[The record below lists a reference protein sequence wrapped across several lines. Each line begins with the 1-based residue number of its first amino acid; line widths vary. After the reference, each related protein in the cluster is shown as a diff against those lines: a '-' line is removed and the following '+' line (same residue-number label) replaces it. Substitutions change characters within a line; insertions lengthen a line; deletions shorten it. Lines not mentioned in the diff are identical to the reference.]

1 MGFMHPLRE
10 ESAVNRRRQSSVTAL
25 AVVLSMLL
33 GCTLQASYMRGWD
46 PAEGIANRWTGGT
59 FDEKKLSSDEAAVY
73 KELGTPEAV
82 RFFRTLQTR
91 QRVYEWVYLKAEQNV
106 WFVDGTRV
114 DYVTVDAD
122 SSALT
127 KESRETLQDKLTTGG
142 ILAGVVGGVAAGFII
157 LVPELTSND

>member
-1 MGFMHPLRE
+1 M
-10 ESAVNRRRQSSVTAL
+10 NRRRQSRMTAL

-33 GCTLQASYMRGWD
+33 GCSLQAPYMRGWE

-59 FDEKKLSSDEAAVY
+59 FNEKKLSSDEAAVY

-91 QRVYEWVYLKAEQNV
+91 QRVYAWIYLQAEQNV

-114 DYVTVDAD
+114 DYVTVDANI
-122 SSALT
+122 SAFT
-127 KESRETLQDKLTTGG
+127 KESRETLQDKLITGG
-142 ILAGVVGGVAAGFII
+142 IVAGVVGGVAAGFII
-157 LVPELTSND
+157 LVPELVSND

>member
-1 MGFMHPLRE
+1 M
-10 ESAVNRRRQSSVTAL
+10 NRRRQSRVTAL
-25 AVVLSMLL
+25 AVMLSMLL
-33 GCTLQASYMRGWD
+33 GCTLQAPYMHGWELT
-46 PAEGIANRWTGGT
+46 EGIANRWAGGR

-82 RFFRTLQTR
+82 RLFRTLETR
-91 QRVYEWVYLKAEQNV
+91 QRVYEWVYLKAERNV

-122 SSALT
+122 SSAFT

-157 LVPELTSND
+157 LVPKVVSND

>member
-1 MGFMHPLRE
+1 M
-10 ESAVNRRRQSSVTAL
+10 
-25 AVVLSMLL
+25 
-33 GCTLQASYMRGWD
+33 
-46 PAEGIANRWTGGT
+46 
-59 FDEKKLSSDEAAVY
+59 Y

-91 QRVYEWVYLKAEQNV
+91 QRVYEWVYLQAEQNV

-122 SSALT
+122 SSAFT

-142 ILAGVVGGVAAGFII
+142 ILAGVVGGVAAGLII
-157 LVPELTSND
+157 LVPKLVSND

>member
-1 MGFMHPLRE
+1 MGFIHPLRE
-10 ESAVNRRRQSSVTAL
+10 GSVVNRRQQNSVTAL

-33 GCTLQASYMRGWD
+33 GCTLQAPYMRGWE
-46 PAEGIANRWTGGT
+46 PVEGIANRWTGGT

-73 KELGTPEAV
+73 KDVGTPEAV

-91 QRVYEWVYLKAEQNV
+91 QRVYEWVYLQAERNV

-122 SSALT
+122 SSAFT
-127 KESRETLQDKLTTGG
+127 KESRETLLNKLTTGG
-142 ILAGVVGGVAAGFII
+142 IVGGAVGGVAAGF
-157 LVPELTSND
+157 LLLGPKLGLKD

>member
-1 MGFMHPLRE
+1 M
-10 ESAVNRRRQSSVTAL
+10 NRRRQSRVTAL

-33 GCTLQASYMRGWD
+33 GCTLQAPYMHGWD
-46 PAEGIANRWTGGT
+46 PVEGIANRWTGGR

-114 DYVTVDAD
+114 DYVTVDTD
-122 SSALT
+122 SAGLT
-127 KESRETLQDKLTTGG
+127 KESRETLRDKLTTGG
-142 ILAGVVGGVAAGFII
+142 IVGGVVGGIAAGF
-157 LVPELTSND
+157 LLLDKKLGLRD